1 MIKSYLAAAYPAVAI
16 ASADEERT
24 IAAVVADG
32 NKHAVWCI
40 AAVGGLKDAR
50 AGMKV
55 LEPGMGYPQAL
66 AKVAGADDTI
76 LIILD
81 YRHIVANAGAYRSL
95 RNIFPDLKKRGSMV
109 VLVGP
114 SWNLPPEIEHDCPVI
129 HAPLPTREELA
140 LALLTVVHD
149 ANLLPPNKEATQAIL
164 DAASGLTLGQ
174 AESAMSLSYAEKG
187 HVFADRV
194 LSEKLKLIKQ
204 SGKLE
209 LAMPAGSSDLG
220 GLGSLRAYIND
231 ELIPSLRDPVLA
243 VRGILMV
250 GVPGTGK
257 SLASRVLG
265 SLVNWP
271 VLRCDIASLKGSLVG
286 QSEANMRAAL
296 QLAEAVSP
304 CVLFLDEVEKAVG
317 GYASSAQSDS
327 GVTLGM
333 VGLLLGWL
341 QEHKAQIITVAT
353 CNDYAKL
360 PAELTRAG
368 RFDERF
374 FVDLPSRAEREQ
386 ISEIHLEKLG
396 CVGDRDIFSL
406 HIAALSEGWTGA
418 EIEQLCKSAARR
430 GLRHLS
436 EDLIQTCAADIK
448 PLSRV
453 RAAEIASLREWGRA
467 QLRVANTAEVEIKIG
482 RKLRQE
488 KGN

>member
-1 MIKSYLAAAYPAVAI
+1 
-16 ASADEERT
+16 
-24 IAAVVADG
+24 
-32 NKHAVWCI
+32 
-40 AAVGGLKDAR
+40 
-50 AGMKV
+50 
-55 LEPGMGYPQAL
+55 
-66 AKVAGADDTI
+66 
-76 LIILD
+76 
-81 YRHIVANAGAYRSL
+81 
-95 RNIFPDLKKRGSMV
+95 
-109 VLVGP
+109 
-114 SWNLPPEIEHDCPVI
+114 
-129 HAPLPTREELA
+129 
-140 LALLTVVHD
+140 
-149 ANLLPPNKEATQAIL
+149 
-164 DAASGLTLGQ
+164 
-174 AESAMSLSYAEKG
+174 
-187 HVFADRV
+187 
-194 LSEKLKLIKQ
+194 
-204 SGKLE
+204 
-209 LAMPAGSSDLG
+209 
-220 GLGSLRAYIND
+220 
-231 ELIPSLRDPVLA
+231 
-243 VRGILMV
+243 
-250 GVPGTGK
+250 
-257 SLASRVLG
+257 
-265 SLVNWP
+265 
-271 VLRCDIASLKGSLVG
+271 
-286 QSEANMRAAL
+286 MRAAL